1 MENSINQQSSQRE
14 YNPALNPFLQPQQE
28 EELYT
33 QKFKG
38 NEVSIAYIDEDSDSD
53 GLHTN

>member
-1 MENSINQQSSQRE
+1 MENSINQQPSQIE

-38 NEVSIAYIDEDSDSD
+38 NEVSIAYVDEDSDSD